1 MSRRIGLLAVI
12 SLLAV
17 ACGGQAADSL
27 GAAREGDPRLGHWI
41 LDSGTLDGADL
52 VILTA
57 NPITM
62 TLDGSRV
69 HGRAACN
76 SYSGTYTLDDEGA
89 FRITDGVAVTEM
101 WCGDEAVMESEAAYL
116 AALQKVN
123 RAELTST
130 GMVLTGGDAEL
141 RFVIDEEAGPFT
153 PPVDNEDPDEPVS
166 SGFFPARTHGSW
178 TLVRGELD
186 GRIVPIVDSH
196 PVLLT
201 LGIDSFGGTVCN
213 SYGFSEF
220 PEDGSFPEI
229 VQTLMACQ
237 DDVMESEAVF
247 LEALSRYQ
255 GAEVQ
260 GGQLTIRGEGTVL
273 VFDPVQ
279 TSGTEDPGT
288 PSTPGDGS
296 SGSNAIFPAET
307 HGDWVLREGELDGET
322 IPMVPGQL
330 ITLAVTGSKLTGK
343 VCNEYWAEVDPSG
356 GLTDFTTTRMACSQ
370 PIMDS
375 ETIYLKALSQGQ
387 VATVA
392 DGRLL
397 VRGPIGFLIFDPA

>member
-1 MSRRIGLLAVI
+1 MSGRIGLLAVI
-12 SLLAV
+12 SLLVV
-17 ACGGQAADSL
+17 ACGGQAADNL

-76 SYSGTYTLDDEGA
+76 SYSGTYTFDDAGA
-89 FRITDGVAVTEM
+89 FQITDGVAVTEM

-141 RFVIDEEAGPFT
+141 RFVINEEAGPFT
-153 PPVDNEDPDEPVS
+153 PPSDNEDPDEPVS

-178 TLVRGELD
+178 TLVSGELD
-186 GRIVPIVDSH
+186 GRIVPIVESH
-196 PVLLT
+196 PILLT
-201 LGIDSFGGTVCN
+201 LGPNSFGGTVCN
-213 SYGFSEF
+213 HYGFAEPF
-220 PEDGSFPEI
+220 PEDGSFPDI

-237 DDVMESEAVF
+237 DDVNESEEVF

-260 GGQLTIRGEGTVL
+260 GGQLTIRGQGTVL
-273 VFDPVQ
+273 VFDPVS
-279 TSGTEDPGT
+279 TPGTGDPGT
-288 PSTPGDGS
+288 PGNGS
-296 SGSNAIFPAET
+296 SGSNPVFPGET
-307 HGDWVLREGELDGET
+307 HGEWVLTEGELDGET
-322 IPMVPGQL
+322 IPMVAGHL
-330 ITLAVTGSKLTGK
+330 ITLTVTGSRLSGQA
-343 VCNEYWAEVDPSG
+343 CNEYWADVDPSG
-356 GLTDFTTTRMACSQ
+356 GVTDFATTRMACAQ

-375 ETIYLKALSQGQ
+375 EIAYLKALAQSQ
-387 VATVA
+387 VATVHE
-392 DGRLL
+392 GRLI